1 MDSMGVSRATRGK
14 GIKRSVGPRT
24 KQEQREETREKL
36 LVAARHL
43 FLASGFKATTLEK
56 VATRAGLTK
65 GAVYFH
71 FRSKERLLLT
81 LLDSVNEEVIKPVLR
96 VLSSEQEASASKLV
110 NFVHVHAELG
120 LRHRDNML
128 LLVTMSIEFSENKG
142 AVHSKVKQI
151 YQSIYDELERVIRA
165 GQAAGELKRNAPAKE
180 MASVLVANHNGA
192 LLEWYRR
199 GNEINGDN
207 LVRAVRAIMVEGI
220 FTPNS

>member
-1 MDSMGVSRATRGK
+1 
-14 GIKRSVGPRT
+14 
-24 KQEQREETREKL
+24 
-36 LVAARHL
+36 
-43 FLASGFKATTLEK
+43 
-56 VATRAGLTK
+56 
-65 GAVYFH
+65 
-71 FRSKERLLLT
+71 
-81 LLDSVNEEVIKPVLR
+81 
-96 VLSSEQEASASKLV
+96 
-110 NFVHVHAELG
+110 
-120 LRHRDNML
+120 ML

-142 AVHSKVKQI
+142 AVHTKVKQI

-220 FTPNS
+220 FAPNS